1 MKRWTILEVLDW
13 TRGYFEERGLENPRL
28 DAEVILSYALDTP
41 RVMLYARHDQPLSE
55 AERDKIRPLVARRAK
70 HEPVAYITGERGFW
84 SFELEVSPATLIP
97 RPDTETLVERAL
109 SQLPA
114 DAAGPVADVG
124 TGTGCVALALLSE
137 RKQLELYATDIS
149 APALAV
155 AQKNADKL
163 GLQDRLQ
170 ILQGDLLEPVPEDRP
185 LALVTA
191 NLPYIPSAD
200 MAGLMPDVRDFEPQ
214 LALDGGPGGLVLI
227 DRLIPQAAA
236 RLAPGGWLLLE
247 AGDGQLEAVGARLRE
262 AGFVDVRLSEDGAGL
277 LRVAEG
283 RRPS

>member
-170 ILQGDLLEPVPEDRP
+170 LLQGDLLEPVPEDRP

>member
-84 SFELEVSPATLIP
+84 TFELEVSPATLIP

-124 TGTGCVALALLSE
+124 TGSGCVALALLSE
-137 RKQLELYATDIS
+137 RKLLELYATDVS
-149 APALAV
+149 EQALAV

-170 ILQGDLLEPVPEDRP
+170 LLQGDLLEPVPEERP

-236 RLAPGGWLLLE
+236 RLAPGGWLLFE

-262 AGFVDVRLSEDGAGL
+262 AGFEDVRLSEDGADL